1 MAKALSRKVTIYIN
15 GREVENTLSSLR
27 AEMKK
32 LELQQGCELLKKR
45 TLTLMINNTMCVKA
59 INSMSLTMSIE

>member
-45 TLTLMINNTMCVKA
+45 TLTLMINNLEYNIKVSSA
-59 INSMSLTMSIE
+59 L

>member
-27 AEMKK
+27 AEMVVN
-32 LELQQGCELLKKR
+32 CLKR
-45 TLTLMINNTMCVKA
+45 
-59 INSMSLTMSIE
+59 EH